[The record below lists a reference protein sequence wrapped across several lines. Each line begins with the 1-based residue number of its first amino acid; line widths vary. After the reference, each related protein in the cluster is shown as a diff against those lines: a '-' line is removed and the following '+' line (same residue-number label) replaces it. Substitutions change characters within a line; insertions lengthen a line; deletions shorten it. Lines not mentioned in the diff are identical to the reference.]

1 MERAHKLKCSQE
13 IIFLDS
19 TSSVD
24 TTSNSITVI
33 LTPSKAGAIP
43 LAILI
48 HNGESEENY
57 TNAFNLL
64 KNKFPLCFG
73 GNSVS
78 NFLCCFIFYT
88 FRYKLTII

>member
-1 MERAHKLKCSQE
+1 MKRAQELKCSQE
-13 IIFLDS
+13 IIFIDS

-48 HNGESEENY
+48 HDGESEKSY
-57 TNAFNLL
+57 KNAFYLL
-64 KNKFPLCFG
+64 KQNFPLCFG
-73 GNSVS
+73 GKQVS
-78 NFLCCFIFYT
+78 NFKILFVI
-88 FRYKLTII
+88 